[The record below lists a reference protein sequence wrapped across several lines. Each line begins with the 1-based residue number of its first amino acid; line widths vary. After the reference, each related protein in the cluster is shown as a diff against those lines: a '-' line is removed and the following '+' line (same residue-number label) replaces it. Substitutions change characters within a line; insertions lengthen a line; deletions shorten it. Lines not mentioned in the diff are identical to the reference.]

1 MRDEERD
8 DSSGQQQRSQDPH
21 GGDLPAPEVGLEH
34 GEEHGDIGVFA
45 GTQNTI
51 RLKNLMIKLQ
61 EFMPVGLSPVIV
73 AES

>member
-1 MRDEERD
+1 MTACPDVILTAGED
-8 DSSGQQQRSQDPH
+8 
-21 GGDLPAPEVGLEH
+21 H
-34 GEEHGDIGVFA
+34 GEIGVFA